1 MKAHTHG
8 SKPSVKGDPD
18 ELNRCNNSFL
28 KCINKTS
35 MESGLENTQI
45 LNAFK
50 MSMGTHQCQITLY
63 IHSSSL
69 EERFFFFHS

>member
-1 MKAHTHG
+1 MQQFK
-8 SKPSVKGDPD
+8 
-18 ELNRCNNSFL
+18 SFL

-50 MSMGTHQCQITLY
+50 MSMGTHQCQRTLY
-63 IHSSSL
+63 IQSSL
-69 EERFFFFHS
+69 LEESFFFFFPILSLLLLDSEQ